1 MTVHEEI
8 LTKQEVAELLD
19 CELST
24 VEEKA
29 RSRELPG
36 VKIGRSWIFPRQ
48 ALLQRLNEI
57 ALARP
62 EVSRPMGVIPPPK
75 GRKGPPA
82 LPPLPPLG
90 A

>member
-1 MTVHEEI
+1 MSAQEEI

-29 RSRELPG
+29 RTRELPG

-57 ALARP
+57 ALAKPEPQRP
-62 EVSRPMGVIPPPK
+62 AGVIQRPKSKRTPPV
-75 GRKGPPA
+75 
-82 LPPLPPLG
+82 LPPLPE
-90 A
+90 

>member
-1 MTVHEEI
+1 MTAHEEI

-57 ALARP
+57 ALAQPQPPRP
-62 EVSRPMGVIPPPK
+62 TGVLLRSK
-75 GRKGPPA
+75 GKKTPPA
-82 LPPLPPLG
+82 LPPLP
-90 A
+90 